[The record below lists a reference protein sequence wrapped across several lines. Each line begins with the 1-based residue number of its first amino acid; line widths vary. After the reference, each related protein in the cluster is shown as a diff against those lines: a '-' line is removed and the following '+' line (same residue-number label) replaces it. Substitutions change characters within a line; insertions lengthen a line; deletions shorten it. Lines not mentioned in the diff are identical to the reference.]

1 MIQIGFHNVAELIFQ
16 NNLVKSSLPKYK
28 HLFDSWDLAQKIP
41 QMRSLGIR
49 SILDF
54 INTITDKDIEA
65 ISEIFKFPIE
75 IMKMELGSY
84 KNVIGNIEDF
94 ELQLPLN
101 INVNDMCLYRK
112 GDKISVL
119 ITTG

>member
-28 HLFDSWDLAQKIP
+28 HLFDSWELAQKIP

-54 INTITDKDIEA
+54 INTITDKDVEA

>member
-1 MIQIGFHNVAELIFQ
+1 
-16 NNLVKSSLPKYK
+16 LPKYK
-28 HLFDSWDLAQKIP
+28 HLFDSWELAQKIP

>member
-16 NNLVKSSLPKYK
+16 NNLVKNSLPKYK
-28 HLFDSWDLAQKIP
+28 HLFDSWELAQKIP

-49 SILDF
+49 SVLDF
-54 INTITDKDIEA
+54 INTITEKDIEI

-75 IMKMELGSY
+75 IMKIELNPY
-84 KNVIGNIEDF
+84 KNVTGNIQDF

-101 INVNDMCLYRK
+101 SNIQDMCLHRK

>member
-1 MIQIGFHNVAELIFQ
+1 
-16 NNLVKSSLPKYK
+16 
-28 HLFDSWDLAQKIP
+28 
-41 QMRSLGIR
+41 MRSLGIR
-49 SILDF
+49 SVLDF
-54 INTITDKDIEA
+54 INTITEKDIET

-75 IMKMELGSY
+75 IMKIELNPY
-84 KNVIGNIEDF
+84 KNVTGNIQDF

-101 INVNDMCLYRK
+101 SNIQDMCLHRK

>member
-16 NNLVKSSLPKYK
+16 NSLVKSSLPKYK
-28 HLFDSWDLAQKIP
+28 HLFDSWELAQKIP
-41 QMRSLGIR
+41 QMKSLGIR

-54 INTITDKDIEA
+54 INSITDKDIEK
-65 ISEIFKFPIE
+65 ISELFKFPVE
-75 IMKMELGSY
+75 IMKMELNPY
-84 KNVIGNIEDF
+84 KNVVGNVDDF

-101 INVNDMCLYRK
+101 INVQDMCLYRK
-112 GDKISVL
+112 GNKVSVL

>member
-16 NNLVKSSLPKYK
+16 NSLVKSSLPKYK
-28 HLFDSWDLAQKIP
+28 HLFDSWELAQKIP
-41 QMRSLGIR
+41 QMKSLGIR

-54 INTITDKDIEA
+54 INSITDKDIEK
-65 ISEIFKFPIE
+65 ISEIFKFPVE
-75 IMKMELGSY
+75 IMKMELNPY
-84 KNVIGNIEDF
+84 KNVVGNVDDF

-101 INVNDMCLYRK
+101 INVQDMCLYRK
-112 GDKISVL
+112 GNKVSVL

>member
-28 HLFDSWDLAQKIP
+28 HLFDSWELAQKIP

>member
-16 NNLVKSSLPKYK
+16 NSLVKSSLSKYK
-28 HLFDSWDLAQKIP
+28 HLFDSWELAQKIP

-54 INTITDKDIEA
+54 INSITNEDIEI
-65 ISEIFKFPIE
+65 ISNIFKFPVE
-75 IMKMELGSY
+75 IMKMEINPY
-84 KNVIGNIEDF
+84 KNVTGNIENF